1 MAIKGTKSGGMGEN
15 PWGDGNIQFILVSA
29 MAMMGKKFETEEAVP
44 QVTLTYRDP
53 SDGDT
58 FEEKFVNITKNFGI
72 NDKSKLIERI
82 AACVGKS
89 AKALAD
95 EADDGLL
102 EFDCG
107 PLIEDYDTFI
117 DELASGR
124 KIKLGIKY
132 SGENVFEKPLMLQLE
147 TSEKGFPK
155 VRGSSPVPVTPIK
168 KKSQPVPPV
177 ELDSV
182 I

>member
-15 PWGDGNIQFILVSA
+15 PWGDGNIQFILVGA
-29 MAMMGKKFETEEAVP
+29 KALMGKKFETDEAIP
-44 QVTLTYRDP
+44 QVTLTYKDP

-58 FEEKFVNITKNFGI
+58 FEEKFVNIPKGFGI
-72 NDKSKLIERI
+72 NDKAKLIERI
-82 AACVGKS
+82 ASCVGKS

-107 PLIEDYDTFI
+107 PGIEDWDTFYS
-117 DELASGR
+117 ELASGR
-124 KIKLGIKY
+124 QVALGIKY
-132 SGENVFEKPLMLQLE
+132 SGENVFNKSLMLQLE

-155 VRGSSPVPVTPIK
+155 VRGSSPVPTTPIK
-168 KKSQPVPPV
+168 KKSQPVPTQ
-177 ELDSV
+177 ELESV